1 MFRCCLLDKATLEAM
16 FRKKSLADAKDSPE
30 ADGVDATT
38 TTTTISLKRSLTAVD
53 LVLYGV
59 GSSVGAG
66 IFVLVGLGAKIAG
79 PSIALSFLG
88 CGMACILTSLAYSE
102 FASLIP
108 ASGSAFTYTY
118 VAFGEF
124 LAFLVGWNLILG
136 YGFTASVAARAWAD
150 YTGDFLIKITG
161 QEWIMWMTEFPIF
174 GTETDYT
181 CSPLSI
187 AIIAIST
194 AVLLRGAKDSSTFN
208 NLMTV

>member
-1 MFRCCLLDKATLEAM
+1 ALR
-16 FRKKSLADAKDSPE
+16 
-30 ADGVDATT
+30 
-38 TTTTISLKRSLTAVD
+38 RSLTAVD

-79 PSIALSFLG
+79 PAIAISFLG
-88 CGMACILTSLAYSE
+88 CGMACVLTSLAYSE

-150 YTGDFLIKITG
+150 YTGDFLLKVTG
-161 QEWIMWMTEFPIF
+161 QEWTIWMTEFPLF
-174 GTETDYT
+174 GVE
-181 CSPLSI
+181 
-187 AIIAIST
+187 
-194 AVLLRGAKDSSTFN
+194 
-208 NLMTV
+208 

>member
-1 MFRCCLLDKATLEAM
+1 MFHFCLIDKTTIEAM
-16 FRKKSLADAKDSPE
+16 FRRKRLADTKDSTHVSGDP
-30 ADGVDATT
+30 TT
-38 TTTTISLKRSLTAVD
+38 ALKRSLTAVD

-66 IFVLVGLGAKIAG
+66 IFVLIGLGAKTSG
-79 PSIALSFLG
+79 PSIAISFLG
-88 CGMACILTSLAYSE
+88 CGMACVLTSLAYSE

-124 LAFLVGWNLILG
+124 QAFLVGWNLILG

-150 YTGDFLIKITG
+150 YTGDLLIKLTG
-161 QEWIMWMTEFPIF
+161 HDWIMSMTEFPIF
-174 GTETDYT
+174 GTDISYT

-187 AIIAIST
+187 TIIAIST

-208 NLMTV
+208 NLMTM